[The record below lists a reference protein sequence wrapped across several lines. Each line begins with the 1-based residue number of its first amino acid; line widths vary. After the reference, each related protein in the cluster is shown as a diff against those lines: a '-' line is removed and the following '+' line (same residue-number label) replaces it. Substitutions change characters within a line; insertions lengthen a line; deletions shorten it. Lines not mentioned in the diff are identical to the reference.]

1 MNRLVILASGIIA
14 LLHAS
19 FVPAS
24 AEEPYLIGVS
34 IGLTG
39 VAAAAAQR
47 QIKGIDLA
55 VEQINA
61 HGGVNGH
68 PLQLIV
74 EDDQTKPDISVTKV
88 NKLIDQDHVLA
99 IIGGNSGDT
108 AMAIGAIVE
117 KKQVALLSATG
128 FNNTDVQ
135 RNFQYSFLM
144 IPTYEDSVDA
154 LVKYSVDKLACRKI
168 GLLRLTRLWGVQ
180 ASNAYKASASKYD
193 VAIVHEET
201 LADADKD
208 VTPQLTNIKAA
219 SPCAVA
225 IWAGVPAAAISIKN
239 ARQLGIDVP
248 LLGNPIFAASTTP
261 EIAGTAAEGV
271 VAMATLVA
279 NDPLPRQKEYVD
291 SYRGKYN
298 LAADMWDAAAYD
310 AVRLVALAISRLPAD
325 KVNAKAVRDQ
335 LAAIK
340 DYEGASSVIDFT
352 TTHWPQ
358 PNSWVMI
365 TIKDGKAVRLAN

>member
-128 FNNTDVQ
+128 FNNTDAQ

-168 GLLRLTRLWGVQ
+168 GL
-180 ASNAYKASASKYD
+180 
-193 VAIVHEET
+193 
-201 LADADKD
+201 
-208 VTPQLTNIKAA
+208 
-219 SPCAVA
+219 
-225 IWAGVPAAAISIKN
+225 
-239 ARQLGIDVP
+239 
-248 LLGNPIFAASTTP
+248 
-261 EIAGTAAEGV
+261 
-271 VAMATLVA
+271 
-279 NDPLPRQKEYVD
+279 
-291 SYRGKYN
+291 
-298 LAADMWDAAAYD
+298 
-310 AVRLVALAISRLPAD
+310 
-325 KVNAKAVRDQ
+325 
-335 LAAIK
+335 
-340 DYEGASSVIDFT
+340 
-352 TTHWPQ
+352 
-358 PNSWVMI
+358 
-365 TIKDGKAVRLAN
+365 

>member
-1 MNRLVILASGIIA
+1 MNRLVILASAAIA
-14 LLHAS
+14 LLPAS

-24 AEEPYLIGVS
+24 AEESYLIGVS

-39 VAAAAAQR
+39 VQAAAAQR
-47 QIKGIDLA
+47 QIKAIELA

-88 NKLIDQDHVLA
+88 AKLIDQDHVLA
-99 IIGGNSGDT
+99 IVGGNSGDT

-128 FNNTDVQ
+128 FNNTDAQ

-180 ASNAYKASASKYD
+180 ASNAYKASAGKYD
-193 VAIVHEET
+193 VAIVREET

-208 VTPQLTNIKAA
+208 MTPQLINIKAA
-219 SPCAVA
+219 APCAVA
-225 IWAGVPAAAISIKN
+225 IWAAVPAAAISIKN

-261 EIAGTAAEGV
+261 EIAGTAAEGAI
-271 VAMATLVA
+271 AMATLVA

-310 AVRLVALAISRLPAD
+310 AVHLVALAISRLPAD
-325 KVNAKAVRDQ
+325 KLNAKAVRDE

-340 DYEGASSVIDFT
+340 DYEGASSVVDFT
-352 TTHWPQ
+352 KTHWPQ
-358 PNSWVMI
+358 PNSWVMV

>member
-1 MNRLVILASGIIA
+1 M
-14 LLHAS
+14 
-19 FVPAS
+19 PAPPS
-24 AEEPYLIGVS
+24 RCCPLPLCRRRPRSSYLIGVS

-39 VAAAAAQR
+39 VQAAAAQR
-47 QIKGIDLA
+47 QIKAIELA

-88 NKLIDQDHVLA
+88 AKLIDQDHVLA
-99 IIGGNSGDT
+99 IVGGNSGDT

-128 FNNTDVQ
+128 FNNTDAQ

-180 ASNAYKASASKYD
+180 ASNAYKASAGKYD
-193 VAIVHEET
+193 VAIVREET

-208 VTPQLTNIKAA
+208 MTPQLINIKAA
-219 SPCAVA
+219 APCAVA
-225 IWAGVPAAAISIKN
+225 IWAAVPAAAISIKN

-261 EIAGTAAEGV
+261 EIAGTAAEGAI
-271 VAMATLVA
+271 AMATLVA

-310 AVRLVALAISRLPAD
+310 AVHLVALAISRLPAD
-325 KVNAKAVRDQ
+325 KLNAKAVRDE

-340 DYEGASSVIDFT
+340 DYEGASSVVDFT
-352 TTHWPQ
+352 KTHWPQ
-358 PNSWVMI
+358 PNSWVMV